1 MDIDVT
7 MIDNMKFTTQYLP
20 GIQVYLVHDDL
31 ICTIHTSVN
40 NYIYDF

>member
-20 GIQVYLVHDDL
+20 GIQVTLAHDDFDL
-31 ICTIHTSVN
+31 
-40 NYIYDF
+40 NYSYNT